1 MAMLVSGSVR
11 SCRNQEGN
19 GNRSQKQ
26 SNHELYIFLGNHEI
40 FPVGIP
46 TNQAA
51 KIMWPGI

>member
-1 MAMLVSGSVR
+1 METGVKN
-11 SCRNQEGN
+11 NQIM
-19 GNRSQKQ
+19 S
-26 SNHELYIFLGNHEI
+26 YIFFLGNHEI